1 MYTEIIRIT
10 MTDGAKLN
18 VTIITDSGMKN
29 NNCYKAQN
37 SQGTLYA
44 DLTEYRIFMS
54 IAPSALNTLTIF

>member
-10 MTDGAKLN
+10 MTDSAKLN

-44 DLTEYRIFMS
+44 EILAS
-54 IAPSALNTLTIF
+54 I